1 MSESDNDKLK
11 SIGELLGYSFTIP
24 SYQRGY
30 RWDTGQVLSLLT
42 DIEEFGQIEDK
53 ARDAFYCLQP
63 LVLKQLEDSK
73 HHELIDGQQRL
84 TTIYLILSY
93 FQNNIFLNQESF
105 FQNNIY
111 KISYETRD
119 GDEIGV
125 NTFLKKLPH
134 LDIPEYSFQNDIDDY
149 SCFDDKVSERW
160 KNEIVKDD
168 SHIDTVDNFYLYRT
182 YAVINNWFSQFEDK
196 GKWFVDL
203 LLNQTKVIWYVE
215 ELNSL
220 TSNSIKK
227 FINFNE
233 GQIELE
239 QSELIKALF
248 VLDLK
253 SLSHVI
259 QRQYEENQF
268 ADEWNQIEHQMGE
281 DKFWQFVSHSKKDER
296 IANKINLLFQ
306 LYNGF
311 GKTEDYFY
319 NYRKIEK
326 AFKSDDKPKWQKI
339 VGLYNSLEE
348 WYFDRT
354 SFHLVGAIIHL
365 TKSTISDVVKKAE
378 ESGDKLDFRNRLR
391 KRIRTEFK
399 TDKGEWK
406 DPFNPN
412 NIKYGDKNVFKLL
425 LLYNIALTEVDEVD
439 SFFPFH
445 RFYNEADWSIEHIL
459 AQKDDG
465 LDEFI
470 DFENFCKE
478 TLELIDSLQKEE
490 ISDEN
495 KMLINQLCE
504 KLADYIESGNKSE
517 SKKTIKEINE
527 KLKEFLS
534 IDDFNNLCLL
544 DQSTNSKIGK
554 NAFKRKRDIILKM
567 DKYIELKSDAYIPI
581 GTQYVFS
588 KNSTP
593 SENCQVNYWSQQDK
607 KSYVEKVEKTINQ
620 FLKDEYH
627 GE

>member
-30 RWDTGQVLSLLT
+30 RWDTGQVLSILT

-63 LVLKQLEDSK
+63 LVLKQLEDTNK
-73 HHELIDGQQRL
+73 YELIDGQQRL
-84 TTIYLILSY
+84 TTIYLILVY
-93 FQNNIFLNQESF
+93 FQNNIFFNQES
-105 FQNNIY
+105 Y
-111 KISYETRD
+111 LKEGVYSISYETRD

-125 NTFLKKLPH
+125 NKFLQKLPH
-134 LDIPEYSFQNDIDDY
+134 LDIPYYSFENDDDY
-149 SCFDDKVSERW
+149 SIFDDEVSKKW
-160 KNEIVKDD
+160 KNEIVKNDP
-168 SHIDTVDNFYLYRT
+168 HIDTVDNFYIYRT
-182 YAVINNWFSQFEDK
+182 YSVIKNWFSQFEDK
-196 GKWFVDL
+196 GKWFVDIL
-203 LLNQTKVIWYVE
+203 LEQTKVIWYVE
-215 ELNSL
+215 EPNSL
-220 TSNSIKK
+220 AENSIKK

-233 GQIELE
+233 GRIELE

-253 SLSHVI
+253 DLPNVI

-268 ADEWNQIEHQMGE
+268 ADEWNQIEHQMG
-281 DKFWQFVSHSKKDER
+281 DKKFWQFVSNNKNDEK

-319 NYRKIEK
+319 NYREIDK
-326 AFKSDDKPKWQKI
+326 AFKSDNKPKWQNI
-339 VGLYNSLEE
+339 VGIYNSLEE

-365 TKSTISDVVKKAE
+365 TKSKISDVVRMAKD
-378 ESGDKLDFRNRLR
+378 SDDKLDFRNRLR
-391 KRIRTEFK
+391 KRIRSDFK
-399 TDKGEWK
+399 TDNGEWREK
-406 DPFNPN
+406 INPN
-412 NIKYGDKNVFKLL
+412 KIKYGDKNVFKLL
-425 LLYNIALTEVDEVD
+425 LLYNIALTQIDEVD

-445 RFYNEADWSIEHIL
+445 RFYNEGDWSIEHIL
-459 AQKDDG
+459 AQNDDG
-465 LDEFI
+465 LDDFI
-470 DFENFCKE
+470 DFENFYKE
-478 TLELIDSLQKEE
+478 TIELIDSLQKEE

-495 KMLINQLCE
+495 KKLIKQLCNQLS
-504 KLADYIESGNKSE
+504 DDIVRGNKSE

-527 KLKEFLS
+527 KFNEFLS

-554 NAFKRKRDIILKM
+554 NRFKRKRNIILKM
-567 DKYIELKSDAYIPI
+567 DKDIELKSDAYIPI

-593 SENCQVNYWSQQDK
+593 SENYQVNYWSQQDK
-607 KSYVEKVEKTINQ
+607 KHYLEKVEKTINQ
-620 FLKDEYH
+620 FLKEESH
-627 GE
+627 EKQ